1 MRFGVVIFPASNCDR
16 DCVHVLRAVLGQEV
30 EEVWYEERSLDG
42 LDAVVLPGGFAYGDY
57 LRAGAV
63 AARAPVMTA
72 VRAFAQV
79 GGPVLGIC
87 NGFQILLEAGL
98 LPGAMLRNA
107 VLRFRCTTVHVRV
120 ESTQTPFTR
129 TLREGQVL
137 QMPIAHGEGN
147 YFAPGSLLSTIE
159 EAGQVVF
166 RYCDADGRVTS
177 DANPNGSVRNVA
189 GVCNPAGN
197 VVGLM
202 PHPERASEE
211 VLGSRDGRLLFESV
225 ITTVIARREEPKQS
239 RLYEIATG
247 LRPSQQGRS
256 PRPFGARDD

>member
-16 DCVHVLRAVLGQEV
+16 DCVHVLRTVLGQEV
-30 EEVWYEERSLDG
+30 EEVWHEEQSLDG

-63 AARAPVMTA
+63 AARAPVMAA

-87 NGFQILLEAGL
+87 NGFQILLEAGM

-107 VLRFRCTTVHVRV
+107 VLRFRCTMVHVRV

-159 EAGQVVF
+159 EAGQIVL
-166 RYCDADGRVTS
+166 RYCDAGGRVNHG
-177 DANPNGSVRNVA
+177 ANPNGSVRNVA
-189 GVCNPAGN
+189 GVRNPAGN

-202 PHPERASEE
+202 PHPERASED
-211 VLGSRDGRLLFESV
+211 VLGSGDGRLLFESV
-225 ITTVIARREEPKQS
+225 IMWLETRKRSLVTPLRGS
-239 RLYEIATG
+239 R
-247 LRPSQQGRS
+247 
-256 PRPFGARDD
+256 

>member
-16 DCVHVLRAVLGQEV
+16 DCVHVLRTVLGHDV
-30 EEVWYEERSLDG
+30 EEVWHEAGSLDG
-42 LDAVVLPGGFAYGDY
+42 VDAVVLPGGFAYGDY

-72 VRAFAQV
+72 VRAFARA
-79 GGPVLGIC
+79 GGPVLGVC

-98 LPGAMLRNA
+98 LPGAMLRND

-129 TLREGQVL
+129 SLRDGQVL
-137 QMPIAHGEGN
+137 RMPIAHGEGN
-147 YFAPGSLLSTIE
+147 YFAPGAMLAAIE

-166 RYCDADGRVTS
+166 RYCDAQGRVLP
-177 DANPNGSVRNVA
+177 DANPNGSIRNVA

-211 VLGSRDGRLLFESV
+211 LLGSDDGRLLFESAV
-225 ITTVIARREEPKQS
+225 MWLETRKRSLVTPLRGS
-239 RLYEIATG
+239 R
-247 LRPSQQGRS
+247 
-256 PRPFGARDD
+256 

>member
-1 MRFGVVIFPASNCDR
+1 MMRFGVVVFPASNCDR
-16 DCVHVLRAVLGQEV
+16 DCVHALRTVLGHDV
-30 EEVWYEERSLDG
+30 EEVWHEEGSLDG
-42 LDAVVLPGGFAYGDY
+42 VDAVVLPGGFAYGDY

-72 VRAFAQV
+72 VRAFAHA

-98 LPGAMLRNA
+98 LPGAMLRNN
-107 VLRFRCTTVHVRV
+107 VPRFRCTTVHVRV

-129 TLREGQVL
+129 SLRDGQVL
-137 QMPIAHGEGN
+137 RMPIAHGEGN
-147 YFAPGSLLSTIE
+147 YFAPGPMLAAIE

-166 RYCDADGRVTS
+166 RYCDARGRVLPE
-177 DANPNGSVRNVA
+177 ANPNGSIRNVA

-211 VLGSRDGRLLFESV
+211 LLGSGDGRLLFESAV
-225 ITTVIARREEPKQS
+225 MWLETRKRSLVTPLRGS
-239 RLYEIATG
+239 R
-247 LRPSQQGRS
+247 
-256 PRPFGARDD
+256 

>member
-1 MRFGVVIFPASNCDR
+1 G
-16 DCVHVLRAVLGQEV
+16 DCV
-30 EEVWYEERSLDG
+30 
-42 LDAVVLPGGFAYGDY
+42 
-57 LRAGAV
+57 RAGAV
-63 AARAPVMTA
+63 AAGGAVMTG
-72 VRAFAQV
+72 VRALGQV
-79 GGPVLGIC
+79 GGAVLGIC

-98 LPGAMLRNA
+98 LPGAMLRNSA
-107 VLRFRCTTVHVRV
+107 LRFRCTTVHVRV

-129 TLREGQVL
+129 TLRDGQAL
-137 QMPIAHGEGN
+137 RMPIAHGEGN

-211 VLGSRDGRLLFESV
+211 VLGSRDGRLLFESAV
-225 ITTVIARREEPKQS
+225 MWLETRKRSLVTPLRGS
-239 RLYEIATG
+239 R
-247 LRPSQQGRS
+247 
-256 PRPFGARDD
+256 

>member
-1 MRFGVVIFPASNCDR
+1 MRFGVVIFPASNCDQ
-16 DCVHVLRAVLGQEV
+16 DCVHVLRRVLDQEV
-30 EEVWYEERSLDG
+30 EAVWHEEPSLVG

-72 VRAFAQV
+72 VRAFAQA

-87 NGFQILLEAGL
+87 NGFQVLLEAGL

-107 VLRFRCTTVHVRV
+107 VLRFRCIPVRVRV

-129 TLREGQVL
+129 ALREGHVL

-147 YFAPGSLLSTIE
+147 YFAPGPLLSTIE
-159 EAGQVVF
+159 EARQVVF
-166 RYCDADGRVTS
+166 RYCDPDGRVVS
-177 DANPNGSVRNVA
+177 DANPNGSIRNIA

-225 ITTVIARREEPKQS
+225 MMWLETRTR
-239 RLYEIATG
+239 EIATP
-247 LRPSQQGRS
+247 LRGSR
-256 PRPFGARDD
+256 

>member
-16 DCVHVLRAVLGQEV
+16 DCVHVLRTVLGHDV
-30 EEVWYEERSLDG
+30 EEVWHEEGSLDG
-42 LDAVVLPGGFAYGDY
+42 VDAVVLPGGFAYGDY

-72 VRAFAQV
+72 VRAFAHA
-79 GGPVLGIC
+79 GGPVLGVC

-98 LPGAMLRNA
+98 LPGAMLRND

-129 TLREGQVL
+129 SLRDGQVL
-137 QMPIAHGEGN
+137 RMPIAHGEGN
-147 YFAPGSLLSTIE
+147 YFAPGPMLAAIE
-159 EAGQVVF
+159 EAGQVIF
-166 RYCDADGRVTS
+166 RYCDAQGRVLPH
-177 DANPNGSVRNVA
+177 ANPNGSIRNVA

-202 PHPERASEE
+202 PHPERASEAL
-211 VLGSRDGRLLFESV
+211 LGSDDGRLLFESV
-225 ITTVIARREEPKQS
+225 HAYLAQRRLTMAS
-239 RLYEIATG
+239 RG
-247 LRPSQQGRS
+247 
-256 PRPFGARDD
+256 

>member
-1 MRFGVVIFPASNCDR
+1 MATVRIVITLKPGVLDAQGQA
-16 DCVHVLRAVLGQEV
+16 VHQGLRALG
-30 EEVWYEERSLDG
+30 YETVSGVRVGKCIEITVPDQTARDG
-42 LDAVVLPGGFAYGDY
+42 VDAVVLPGGFAYGDY

-72 VRAFAQV
+72 VRAFARA
-79 GGPVLGIC
+79 GGPVLGVC

-98 LPGAMLRNA
+98 LPGAMLRND

-129 TLREGQVL
+129 SLRDGQVL
-137 QMPIAHGEGN
+137 RMPIAHGEGN
-147 YFAPGSLLSTIE
+147 YFAPGAMLAAIE

-166 RYCDADGRVTS
+166 RYCDAQGRVLP
-177 DANPNGSVRNVA
+177 DANPNGSIRNIA

-211 VLGSRDGRLLFESV
+211 LLGSDDGRLLFESAV
-225 ITTVIARREEPKQS
+225 IVLGKRKRATGGAGREE
-239 RLYEIATG
+239 E
-247 LRPSQQGRS
+247 
-256 PRPFGARDD
+256 